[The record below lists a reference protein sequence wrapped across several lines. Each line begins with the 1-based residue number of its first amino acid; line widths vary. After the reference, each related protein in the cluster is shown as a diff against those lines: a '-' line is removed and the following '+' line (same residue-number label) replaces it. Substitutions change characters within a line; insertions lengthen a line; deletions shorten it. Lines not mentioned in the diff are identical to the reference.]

1 MCGPISGAFA
11 ELTHMDNSS
20 LLLGGLVVPG
30 NDGDGGAEETFLPEG
45 FAWGRPSKRLRAIS
59 MDLLRVP
66 ISGYRAEEDVAD
78 MIGPYGATGA
88 LCGTVGAIGG
98 TVGGAVYADHVGD
111 DGITGNNISEGLGG
125 DGGYRGAEGDDGYL
139 CALAA
144 SGSESEGEGAGESEG
159 EGEGEGG
166 YMSDASD
173 SSCAVFQSRGTLECI
188 LANGRR
194 CTVRL
199 TMGPPKGFAR
209 FGKRPDTHHRIGLY
223 APKERRLL
231 LSRYHAKRKRR
242 IWQKKL
248 KYTARKALAE
258 SRPRIKGRFVKRAP
272 GDPLGIDADQVASL
286 CGVFSVVPS
295 VVPGVGG
302 GGAEMTGR
310 VTRSRGARRS
320 SPPPPTTQLL
330 HSTTTSPMIP
340 TYTTFAH
347 APTTYIYAA
356 DTGDPC
362 MTMRSLASLRHTAAA
377 AAAESATAIHRTQ
390 TFIAQPFY
398 PKLALTEDGGASPT
412 SILQLLVE

>member
-1 MCGPISGAFA
+1 
-11 ELTHMDNSS
+11 MDNSS

-59 MDLLRVP
+59 LDLLRVP

-78 MIGPYGATGA
+78 TIGPYGATGA
-88 LCGTVGAIGG
+88 LPGTVGAIGG

-111 DGITGNNISEGLGG
+111 DGRLGGKGMTGNISAGLGLGG

-144 SGSESEGEGAGESEG
+144 SGSESEDEGAGEG
-159 EGEGEGG
+159 EGAGG

-173 SSCAVFQSRGTLECI
+173 SSCSVFRFRGTKECI

-258 SRPRIKGRFVKRAP
+258 SRPRIKGRFVKRSP
-272 GDPLGIDADQVASL
+272 GDPPGIDADQVASPRF
-286 CGVFSVVPS
+286 VFSVVPS
-295 VVPGVGG
+295 VVAGVGG
-302 GGAEMTGR
+302 GGAETTGR

-320 SPPPPTTQLL
+320 SPPPTTSVL
-330 HSTTTSPMIP
+330 HSTTTSSMIP
-340 TYTTFAH
+340 TYTALAH

-356 DTGDPC
+356 DTSDAG

-377 AAAESATAIHRTQ
+377 AAAESATAMHRTQ

-398 PKLALTEDGGASPT
+398 PKLAPTEDGGASPT